1 MRRRRSGLN
10 FGRQKKKVN
19 MSVVKEVCVWII
31 EIAITLLV
39 AFTLV
44 YFVGLRTSVV
54 GQSMA
59 ETLNGGDEIL
69 VNRFIYKVTDPRPND
84 VIVFLPN
91 GNEKSHYYIK
101 RVIAVPEDTLQ
112 IRRRSVC
119 QRLELFAEDVDV
131 AQMEMPDWRRKRSR
145 AGRNA
150 LPSSITV
157 LARTNDTSI
166 KVSEGSASSYGS
178 VTQFPDFGFYKQLFK
193 RMKLVIQDLRTSGT
207 VLPGKL
213 AFSVRKISLNPV
225 YRSAQESMNAVI
237 PSSNRKKKTEN
248 RA

>member
-101 RVIAVPEDTLQ
+101 RVIAVPGDTLQ
-112 IRRRSVC
+112 IKNGEVYVNG
-119 QRLELFAEDVDV
+119 ELFAEDVDV
-131 AQMEMPDWRRKRSR
+131 AQMEDAGLVISGTSPDGRLVETVELPGRDFHLGAQFHPEFKSR
-145 AGRNA
+145 PNRAH
-150 LPSSITV
+150 P
-157 LARTNDTSI
+157 
-166 KVSEGSASSYGS
+166 
-178 VTQFPDFGFYKQLFK
+178 LFK
-193 RMKLVIQDLRTSGT
+193 GFIAAALKFKK
-207 VLPGKL
+207 GK
-213 AFSVRKISLNPV
+213 
-225 YRSAQESMNAVI
+225 MGH
-237 PSSNRKKKTEN
+237 
-248 RA
+248 